1 MLGRQRP
8 SRRDAATVIVFAVS
22 AASCLWAAGTAAADP
37 QPMPDR
43 WTQFVTDD
51 GWVVDVNTTNE
62 VINHIDNLAG
72 ASEWSNSADHTM
84 RHDGRRLVHPQ
95 LV

>member
-1 MLGRQRP
+1 MLGRQGP
-8 SRRDAATVIVFAVS
+8 SRRDAATAIVFAVS
-22 AASCLWAAGTAAADP
+22 VASCVWAAGTAAADP
-37 QPMPDR
+37 QPMSDR

-72 ASEWSNSADHTM
+72 ASNSRQA
-84 RHDGRRLVHPQ
+84 RRAPYPDIPTAPAGYG
-95 LV
+95 

>member
-1 MLGRQRP
+1 MVVFGL
-8 SRRDAATVIVFAVS
+8 SARRVVATFEVFAVS
-22 AASCLWAAGTAAADP
+22 VASCAYGAGVAVADP

-72 ASEWSNSADHTM
+72 ASNSRQA
-84 RHDGRRLVHPQ
+84 RRAPYPDIPTAPAGYG
-95 LV
+95 